1 MVQHRLQPYSKVFN
15 MNYKHS
21 LFSIGIFIFIILI
34 GIALFY
40 IFGKSIWYPYYE
52 KLYIERDV
60 KPVVPVECKECL
72 ECRKKHLDINLSKW
86 SPLPYIIPKEK
97 ISTKQRLN
105 RHLGNGGFVFYP
117 KKLTLIGMKYER
129 KLEVWGELNGKW
141 SMIGL
146 YSFTGFS
153 GRLGPKI
160 EEGDRQI
167 PEGIYK
173 ISYLNPNSKFHLSLR
188 VNYPNAFDK
197 KIAKKEKRTGLGG
210 DIMIHGSNVT
220 IGCIPIGD
228 ESIEELYMLA
238 EKVGIA
244 NIKVILAP
252 VDFRKMNVNIKED
265 KHPWL
270 RELYD
275 EITKE
280 MKEFI
285 LK

>member
-1 MVQHRLQPYSKVFN
+1 

-21 LFSIGIFIFIILI
+21 LLSITIFILVVLI
-34 GIALFY
+34 GVALFY
-40 IFGKSIWYPYYE
+40 ILGKSIWYPYYE
-52 KLYIERDV
+52 KLYIEQDI
-60 KPVVPVECKECL
+60 KPIKCVECIEC
-72 ECRKKHLDINLSKW
+72 EKKHLDINLSKW
-86 SPLPYIIPKEK
+86 SPTSYTIPKKK
-97 ISTKQRLN
+97 IPINQRLN

-117 KKLTLIGMKYER
+117 KKLTLIAMKYER
-129 KLEVWGELNGKW
+129 QLEVWGELNGKW
-141 SMIGL
+141 SKIGV
-146 YSFTGFS
+146 YPFTGFS

-197 KIAKKEKRTGLGG
+197 KIAKREKRTGLGG
-210 DIMIHGSNVT
+210 DIMIHGKNQT

-238 EKVGIA
+238 EKVGIE

-252 VDFRKMNVNIKED
+252 VDFRKMNVNIKENR
-265 KHPWL
+265 HPWL

-280 MKEFI
+280 MKHFTS
-285 LK
+285 K

>member
-1 MVQHRLQPYSKVFN
+1 
-15 MNYKHS
+15 MNIKHS
-21 LFSIGIFIFIILI
+21 LLSIAIFILVFLI
-34 GIALFY
+34 GVALFY
-40 IFGKSIWYPYYE
+40 IFGRSIWSPYYE

-60 KPVVPVECKECL
+60 KPIKCIECKECV
-72 ECRKKHLDINLSKW
+72 ECKRKHLDTNISGW
-86 SPLPYIIPKEK
+86 SPTPYSIPKEK
-97 ISTKQRLN
+97 LSTKQRLN
-105 RHLGNGGFVFYP
+105 RHLGNGGFVFFP
-117 KKLTLIGMKYER
+117 KKLTLIGLKHER
-129 KLEVWGELNGKW
+129 QLEVWGELNGKW
-141 SMIGL
+141 AMIGI
-146 YSFTGFS
+146 YPFTGFS

-173 ISYLNPNSKFHLSLR
+173 ITHLNPNSKFHLSLR

-197 KIAKKEKRTGLGG
+197 KIAKQEKRTGLGG

-220 IGCIPIGD
+220 IGCVPIGD
-228 ESIEELYMLA
+228 ESIEELYMLVQ
-238 EKVGIA
+238 KVGMS
-244 NIKVILAP
+244 NIKLILAP

-280 MKEFI
+280 MKHFTS
-285 LK
+285 K